1 MQSIFYFIVY
11 EKFLVVLKTENAL
24 ERLIF
29 AKLSNVRGLDG
40 TTFKPIVNK
49 I

>member
-1 MQSIFYFIVY
+1 MIKIQ
-11 EKFLVVLKTENAL
+11 TGNAL

-29 AKLSNVRGLDG
+29 AKLSNVRGLVG

-49 I
+49 ILSIIELFGK